1 MLSTTDKTNMTNNT
15 NNTIVTDVMPV
26 NSIEN
31 NERIIPVISKQQSII
46 NKDLN
51 NLNQEDIADVE
62 NENINMNNL
71 SRYATGNLILVYDEI
86 DCKFTFYNSNRS
98 ILGSFNFKQILKYI
112 GRQIEPSFYNF
123 VDSGYSEELIK
134 SMLGEV
140 LIDPITGK
148 INIMLKSHLESP
160 FMGNLDLLIR
170 LNNCFCNYEHKEL
183 LLDIATLHNEKIQ
196 YNIKLSI
203 KQFIYLL
210 INHTLKIISIA
221 SEEIKNDPIQEQMR
235 QKLLKYSV
243 ALTYR
248 ISSFMKE
255 HLDNYNNQY
264 KSLYEQMQKL
274 ANIKNTI
281 NNKINNLEAKINKQ
295 NEVIFS
301 LINGKKPEID
311 RTINLSS
318 NKHDFEEL
326 FKDNNE
332 ENNFVDSEFVIENN
346 NESYLLTENDEN
358 TDISL
363 IL

>member
-1 MLSTTDKTNMTNNT
+1 MFSTTDKTNMTNNT
-15 NNTIVTDVMPV
+15 LLTDNMPV
-26 NSIEN
+26 NDSIEEPN
-31 NERIIPVISKQQSII
+31 ILPIRNISNMV
-46 NKDLN
+46 NKDLS
-51 NLNQEDIADVE
+51 NLHKQDIDDIE

-71 SRYATGNLILVYDEI
+71 SKYTTGNLILVYDENEH
-86 DCKFTFYNSNRS
+86 KFTFYNSNKS
-98 ILGSFNFKQILKYI
+98 ILGSFNFKQIVKYI

-148 INIMLKSHLESP
+148 INIILKSHLESP

-170 LNNCFCNYEHKEL
+170 LNNSFCNYEHKEL
-183 LLDIATLHNEKIQ
+183 LLDISTMQNDKTQ

-210 INHTLKIISIA
+210 INHTLKIIAIA
-221 SEEIKNDPIQEQMR
+221 SEEIQNDNTQEQMK

-264 KSLYEQMQKL
+264 KLLYEQMQKL
-274 ANIKNTI
+274 ANIKSTI
-281 NNKINNLEAKINKQ
+281 NTKINNLETKINKQ
-295 NEVIFS
+295 NELIFS
-301 LINGKKPEID
+301 LINGKKPEQS
-311 RTINLSS
+311 TLSS
-318 NKHDFEEL
+318 NKPDFAEL
-326 FKDNNE
+326 FKDDNE
-332 ENNFVDSEFVIENN
+332 SKNNFFDSEFVIENN
-346 NESYLLTENDEN
+346 NESYLLTDIDEN
-358 TDISL
+358 TDMS
-363 IL
+363 